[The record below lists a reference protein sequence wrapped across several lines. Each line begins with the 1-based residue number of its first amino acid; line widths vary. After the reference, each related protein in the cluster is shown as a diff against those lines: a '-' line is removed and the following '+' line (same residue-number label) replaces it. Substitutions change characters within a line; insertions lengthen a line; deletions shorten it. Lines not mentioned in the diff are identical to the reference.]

1 MGDRHCRRSLV
12 VGFKQLRGRKMR
24 KVLVT
29 VALVFLGLASCLPN
43 GDKPQIH
50 NEVVPEDASDD
61 QLKRRLSELETQVLG
76 QQIPGT
82 TDERISGLE
91 TALLGKVASGSEE
104 DRISGLQNAIKQT
117 EKPKTVSLVGVNKA
131 KAEHKPA
138 KKADSPA
145 PAASPKCNK
154 KLHKCDNNPDME
166 CDKDS
171 DCGTVK
177 VAHSAAPAPSVAVS
191 HMRKGCDQKALT
203 CYDDHY
209 QACKTDADC
218 ESYKCKKAPSQW
230 IALILSMSPF
240 APLGAAFAYISRW
253 GLMALYLN
261 ATFLPCVLAC
271 ILVCCFQPKLEDE
284 AYRMPTAVWIMV
296 FWGVLQAILY
306 IWAVWVFGE
315 NGFDAGGDFEGCLL
329 RDNWKW

>member
-43 GDKPQIH
+43 GDKRQIH
-50 NEVVPEDASDD
+50 SNNEVVPEDASDG

-76 QQIPGT
+76 QQVPGT

-91 TALLGKVASGSEE
+91 TALLGKVADGSEE
-104 DRISGLQNAIKQT
+104 ARISGL
-117 EKPKTVSLVGVNKA
+117 EKKTAKTVSFVGVKKA
-131 KAEHKPA
+131 KKEDTPAKKEDTPA
-138 KKADSPA
+138 KKATA
-145 PAASPKCNK
+145 TLAKKASPKCNK

-171 DCGTVK
+171 DCGTV
-177 VAHSAAPAPSVAVS
+177 AYSAAPAPAPAPQVS

-296 FWGVLQAILY
+296 FWGILQAILY

-329 RDNWKW
+329 R

>member
-1 MGDRHCRRSLV
+1 
-12 VGFKQLRGRKMR
+12 MR
-24 KVLVT
+24 KVLVA
-29 VALVFLGLASCLPN
+29 VALIFLGLASCLPS

-50 NEVVPEDASDD
+50 TEVVPEDASDK
-61 QLKRRLSELETQVLG
+61 QLNRRLTQLETQVLG
-76 QQIPGT
+76 QKVPGT
-82 TDERISGLE
+82 TNERISGLE
-91 TALLGKVASGSEE
+91 TALLGKEASGSDE
-104 DRISGLQNAIKQT
+104 DRISGLQNAVEQT
-117 EKPKTVSLVGVNKA
+117 KKAAKTAPTEALEAKPKGAPKA
-131 KAEHKPA
+131 KPGEA
-138 KKADSPA
+138 KCDKSQ
-145 PAASPKCNK
+145 
-154 KLHKCDNNPDME
+154 HKCTNNMDLE
-166 CDKDS
+166 CDADS
-171 DCGTVK
+171 DCGQV
-177 VAHSAAPAPSVAVS
+177 VAHAAAPSPAPHPST
-191 HMRKGCDQKALT
+191 HMRKGCDQKKQT
-203 CYDDHY
+203 CFGDDY
-209 QACKTDADC
+209 QACKVDADC

-230 IALILSMSPF
+230 IALVLAMSPF

-329 RDNWKW
+329 RDSWKW